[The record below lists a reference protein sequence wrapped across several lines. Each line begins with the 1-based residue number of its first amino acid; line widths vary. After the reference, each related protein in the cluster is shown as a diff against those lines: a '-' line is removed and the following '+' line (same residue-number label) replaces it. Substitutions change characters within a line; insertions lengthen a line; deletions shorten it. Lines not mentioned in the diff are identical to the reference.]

1 MNCQQTHSSRFGYHV
16 CRYETYRQLKDLH
29 RWYWLTVREFHRWW
43 RWQRKL
49 PHNRLGSEPC
59 YCPLCVEDRQWFKP
73 RRSHGQDGFRRYPKM
88 LVDRGVVAWFRA
100 AKTPHDEPPAT
111 LDEVALQQ
119 IQKLHQAAKA
129 WFGRSI

>member
-16 CRYETYRQLKDLH
+16 CGYETYRQLKDLH

-59 YCPLCVEDRQWFKP
+59 YCPLFVEDRQWFKP